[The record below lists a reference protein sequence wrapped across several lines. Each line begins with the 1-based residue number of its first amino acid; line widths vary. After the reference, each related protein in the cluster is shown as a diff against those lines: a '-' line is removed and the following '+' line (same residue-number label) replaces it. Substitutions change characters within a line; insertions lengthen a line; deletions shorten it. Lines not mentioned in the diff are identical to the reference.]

1 VSVRSARRA
10 TNAGVLLPW
19 WARPSRLGPG
29 LLVLVLVIGT
39 TGYVLIEGWSIS
51 DALYMT
57 VTSITTVGYREVHDL
72 SPAGRIF
79 TMILLLG
86 GVGTVFY
93 VLTLMVA
100 GVVEGGLFVRLDQR
114 RRARMIDNLHD
125 HFIVCGYGRV
135 GRLIVE
141 EFRREGVSH
150 VVIDRDPDL
159 AHEIIQEGGLAV
171 SADASSEEVLQRVGI
186 HRARGLVTAVSTD
199 AENVYIVLSA
209 RLLRPDLYI
218 IGRAE
223 TDDAVRKL
231 KRAGADRVISPYQI
245 GAQQMALTALRP
257 AVVDFVQLAT
267 TTTEHLDLAIEQ
279 VKIGNEA
286 PFAGQSIVDANLR
299 QRFGVVIVG
308 IQRTDGR
315 MEFNPAPD
323 AVMQA
328 GDQLVVMGRSDGL
341 KRLESM
347 AHGAARASDSGT

>member
-1 VSVRSARRA
+1 V
-10 TNAGVLLPW
+10 
-19 WARPSRLGPG
+19 
-29 LLVLVLVIGT
+29 LLVLIVGT
-39 TGYVLIEGWSIS
+39 SGYVLIEGWPVS
-51 DALYMT
+51 DALFMT
-57 VTSITTVGYREVHDL
+57 VTSITTVGYREVHEL

-100 GVVEGGLFVRLDQR
+100 GVVEGGLFVHWDER
-114 RRARMIDNLHD
+114 RHARMLDNLRD

-135 GRLIVE
+135 GRLITD
-141 EFRREGVSH
+141 EFRRQGVPH
-150 VVIDRDPDL
+150 VVVDRDPEL
-159 AHEIIQEGGLAV
+159 AHQIIQEGGLAV
-171 SADASSEEVLQRVGI
+171 AADASSEEVLQRIGI
-186 HRARGLVTAVSTD
+186 HYARGLVTAVSTD

-223 TDDAVRKL
+223 TEDAVRKL

-267 TTTEHLDLAIEQ
+267 STEHLDLAIEQ
-279 VKIGNEA
+279 VRIGREA
-286 PFAGQSIVDANLR
+286 PFAGRSLVDANLR
-299 QRFGVVIVG
+299 QRFGVVVVG
-308 IQRTDGR
+308 IQRTGGV
-315 MEFNPAPD
+315 MEFNPPPD

-341 KRLESM
+341 KQLESI
-347 AHGAARASDSGT
+347 AQGTATST

>member
-1 VSVRSARRA
+1 VR
-10 TNAGVLLPW
+10 LPW
-19 WARPSRLGPG
+19 WARPSRLGPV
-29 LLVLVLVIGT
+29 LVVLVLIIGT
-39 TGYVLIEGWSIS
+39 TGYVLIEGWSVS
-51 DALYMT
+51 DALFMT
-57 VTSITTVGYREVHDL
+57 VTSITTVGYREVHEL
-72 SPAGRIF
+72 SPAGRYF
-79 TMILLLG
+79 TMVLLLG

-100 GVVEGGLFVRLDQR
+100 GVVEGGLFVRWDER
-114 RRARMIDNLHD
+114 RRARMLDNLRD

-135 GRLIVE
+135 GRLIVD
-141 EFRREGVSH
+141 EFRRQAVPH
-150 VVIDRDPDL
+150 VVVDRDPEL
-159 AHEIIQEGGLAV
+159 AHQIIQEGGLAV
-171 SADASSEEVLQRVGI
+171 AADASSEEVLQRIGI
-186 HRARGLVTAVSTD
+186 HYARGLVTAVSTD

-267 TTTEHLDLAIEQ
+267 STTSATSTEQQHLDLAIEQ
-279 VKIGNEA
+279 VKIGRDA
-286 PFAGQSIVDANLR
+286 AFAGKSIIDANFR

-308 IQRTDGR
+308 IQRRDGR

-323 AVMQA
+323 AVLQA

-341 KRLESM
+341 KQLESM
-347 AHGAARASDSGT
+347 AQGTASST

>member
-1 VSVRSARRA
+1 M
-10 TNAGVLLPW
+10 G
-19 WARPSRLGPG
+19 
-29 LLVLVLVIGT
+29 LVLIIGT
-39 TGYVLIEGWSIS
+39 TGYVVIERWTVM
-51 DALYMT
+51 DALFMT
-57 VTSITTVGYREVHDL
+57 VTSITTVGYREVHEL

-100 GVVEGGLFVRLDQR
+100 GVVEGGLFVRWERR
-114 RRARMIDNLHD
+114 RRARMLDSLRD
-125 HFIVCGYGRV
+125 HFIVCGYGRM

-141 EFRREGVSH
+141 EFRRQGVPL
-150 VVIDRDPDL
+150 VVVDRDPEL
-159 AHEIIQEGGLAV
+159 AHQIIEGGGLAV
-171 SADASSEEVLQRVGI
+171 AADASSEEVLLRVGI
-186 HRARGLVTAVSTD
+186 HFARGLVTAVSTD

-223 TDDAVRKL
+223 TEDAVRKL

-267 TTTEHLDLAIEQ
+267 STTSSEHLDLAIEQ
-279 VKIGNEA
+279 VKIGTDA
-286 PFAGQSIVDANLR
+286 PFAGKSIVDANLR

-308 IQRTDGR
+308 IQRRDGR
-315 MEFNPAPD
+315 MDFNPAPD
-323 AVMQA
+323 ALMQA
-328 GDQLVVMGRSDGL
+328 GDQLIVMGRSDGL
-341 KRLESM
+341 KQLESM
-347 AHGAARASDSGT
+347 AHGVAAGT

>member
-1 VSVRSARRA
+1 M
-10 TNAGVLLPW
+10 G
-19 WARPSRLGPG
+19 
-29 LLVLVLVIGT
+29 LVLIIGT
-39 TGYVLIEGWSIS
+39 TGYVVIERWTVM
-51 DALYMT
+51 DALFMT
-57 VTSITTVGYREVHDL
+57 VTSITTVGYREVHEL

-100 GVVEGGLFVRLDQR
+100 GVVEGGLFVRWERR
-114 RRARMIDNLHD
+114 RRARMLDTLRD
-125 HFIVCGYGRV
+125 HFIVCGYGRM

-141 EFRREGVSH
+141 EFRRQGVPL
-150 VVIDRDPDL
+150 VVVDRDPEL
-159 AHEIIQEGGLAV
+159 AHQIIEGGGLAV
-171 SADASSEEVLQRVGI
+171 AADASSEEVLLRVGI
-186 HRARGLVTAVSTD
+186 HQARGLVTAVSTD

-223 TDDAVRKL
+223 TEDAVRKL

-267 TTTEHLDLAIEQ
+267 STTSSEHLDLAIEQ
-279 VKIGNEA
+279 VKIGSGA
-286 PFAGQSIVDANLR
+286 AFAGKSIVDANLR

-308 IQRTDGR
+308 IQRRDGK
-315 MEFNPAPD
+315 MDFNPAPD
-323 AVMQA
+323 ALMQA
-328 GDQLVVMGRSDGL
+328 GDQLIVMGRSDGL
-341 KRLESM
+341 KQLESM
-347 AHGAARASDSGT
+347 AQGAAAGT

>member
-1 VSVRSARRA
+1 
-10 TNAGVLLPW
+10 VLV
-19 WARPSRLGPG
+19 
-29 LLVLVLVIGT
+29 VLVLVTGT
-39 TGYVLIEGWSIS
+39 AGYMIIEGWSVM
-51 DALYMT
+51 DALFMT
-57 VTSITTVGYREVHDL
+57 VTSITTVGYREVHEL
-72 SPAGRIF
+72 SFAGQIF

-100 GVVEGGLFVRLDQR
+100 GVVEGGLFVRWER
-114 RRARMIDNLHD
+114 RRHARMLDDLRD

-135 GRLIVE
+135 GRLVIE
-141 EFRREGVSH
+141 EFRRQGVPH
-150 VVIDRDPDL
+150 VVVDRDP
-159 AHEIIQEGGLAV
+159 EIVHQVIQAGGLAV
-171 SADASSEEVLQRVGI
+171 AADASSEEVLQRIGI
-186 HRARGLVTAVSTD
+186 HTARGLVTAVSTD

-267 TTTEHLDLAIEQ
+267 STTTGEHLDLSIEQ
-279 VKIGNEA
+279 VKIGGQA
-286 PFAGQSIVDANLR
+286 PFVGQSIVDANLR

-315 MEFNPAPD
+315 MDFNPPPEARI
-323 AVMQA
+323 QA
-328 GDQLVVMGRSDGL
+328 GDQLIVMGRSDGL
-341 KRLESM
+341 KRLEAM
-347 AHGAARASDSGT
+347 AQGAAANA

>member
-1 VSVRSARRA
+1 
-10 TNAGVLLPW
+10 LLV
-19 WARPSRLGPG
+19 
-29 LLVLVLVIGT
+29 VLVLVIGT
-39 TGYVLIEGWSIS
+39 TGYVLIEGWSVM
-51 DALYMT
+51 DALFMT
-57 VTSITTVGYREVHDL
+57 VTSITTVGYREVHEL

-100 GVVEGGLFVRLDQR
+100 GVVEGGLFVRWEAR
-114 RRARMIDNLHD
+114 RRARMLDNLRD
-125 HFIVCGYGRV
+125 HFIVCGYGRM
-135 GRLIVE
+135 GRLIVD
-141 EFRREGVSH
+141 EFRRQAVPH
-150 VVIDRDPDL
+150 VIIDRDPEL
-159 AHEIIQEGGLAV
+159 AHQIIQEGGLAV
-171 SADASSEEVLQRVGI
+171 AADASSEEVLQRIGI

-223 TDDAVRKL
+223 TEDAVRKL

-267 TTTEHLDLAIEQ
+267 STTASDGGHLDLAIEQ
-279 VKIGNEA
+279 VKISNDA

-299 QRFGVVIVG
+299 QRFGVVVVG

-315 MEFNPAPD
+315 MDFNPAPD
-323 AVMQA
+323 ALMQA
-328 GDQLVVMGRSDGL
+328 GDQLIVMGRSEGL
-341 KRLESM
+341 KQLESI
-347 AHGAARASDSGT
+347 AQRTSS

>member
-1 VSVRSARRA
+1 M
-10 TNAGVLLPW
+10 
-19 WARPSRLGPG
+19 
-29 LLVLVLVIGT
+29 VLVLLVGT
-39 TGYVLIEGWSIS
+39 TGYVVIEGWSVM
-51 DALYMT
+51 DALFMT
-57 VTSITTVGYREVHDL
+57 VTSITTVGYREVHEL
-72 SPAGRIF
+72 SPAGRVF

-100 GVVEGGLFVRLDQR
+100 GVVEGGLFVRWERR
-114 RRARMIDNLHD
+114 RRARMLDSLRD
-125 HFIVCGYGRV
+125 HFIVCGYGRM

-141 EFRREGVSH
+141 EFRRQGVPL
-150 VVIDRDPDL
+150 VVVDRDPEL
-159 AHEIIQEGGLAV
+159 AHQIIEGGGLAV
-171 SADASSEEVLQRVGI
+171 AADASSEEVLLRVGI
-186 HRARGLVTAVSTD
+186 NHARGLVTAVSTD

-223 TDDAVRKL
+223 TEDAVRKL

-267 TTTEHLDLAIEQ
+267 STTSSEHLDLAIEQ
-279 VKIGNEA
+279 VKIGSEA
-286 PFAGQSIVDANLR
+286 PFAGKSIVDANLR

-315 MEFNPAPD
+315 MDFNPAPD

-328 GDQLVVMGRSDGL
+328 GDQLIVMGRSDGL
-341 KRLESM
+341 KQLESI
-347 AHGAARASDSGT
+347 AQGAAATH